1 MIGEMA
7 QVLDGSVIES
17 NCIIAP
23 ASIVLPGTTVPSG
36 EYWSGA
42 PAKKIRSLSSEEIEQ
57 IQLSAYD
64 TVVLANEHLIET
76 NKSYEQILEEEELDD
91 INTYLDESAPR
102 QPEEDISDVL
112 GQGHP
117 GLIFR
122 STLSHPEEAFK
133 EQQASKESK
142 K

>member
-23 ASIVLPGTTVPSG
+23 ASIVLAGTTVPTG
-36 EYWSGA
+36 EYWSGT
-42 PAKKIRSLSSEEIEQ
+42 PAKKIRSLSSEEIEY
-57 IQLSAYD
+57 IQTLAYD
-64 TVVLANEHLIET
+64 TVVLANEHVIET
-76 NKSYEQILEEEELDD
+76 NKSYEQISEEEELDE

-102 QPEEDISDVL
+102 QPKEDISDVL

-117 GLIFR
+117 GRIFR
-122 STLSHPEEAFK
+122 STLTHPEDTFK
-133 EQQASKESK
+133 QETKTK
-142 K
+142 